1 MWELSATDSFG
12 GNFVNDADGEITE
25 WLKSNPD
32 WTDDGVVSSTNVTD
46 RHNILFHE
54 SMYRV

>member
-12 GNFVNDADGEITE
+12 GNFANDADGEITE

-32 WTDDGVVSSTNVTD
+32 WTDDGVESSTNVTD
-46 RHNILFHE
+46 RHNLF
-54 SMYRV
+54 SS